1 MSEAPKARRPH
12 VADLTHGWALGRAR
26 VEQQFFEDLYAR
38 VEDPWRFATSDYERE
53 KYAHTLMALRGRRF
67 EKGLEVGCSI
77 GVFTEQLATLC
88 DEVLAIDVSP
98 LALGRARRRLRSQPG
113 VSLARVTFPEE
124 MPEGPWDLV
133 VCSEV
138 LYYLD
143 VAAFELAL
151 ERLRTV
157 LEDGGTVLA
166 VHWRAPTRSYPL
178 RGDEVHEWLVAE
190 LGAWHELDDR
200 RPDYRFDRFEGR

>member
-1 MSEAPKARRPH
+1 VSEAPKARRPH
-12 VADLTHGWALGRAR
+12 AANRMQGRTLGRPR
-26 VEQQFFEDLYAR
+26 VEPQFFEELYAR
-38 VEDPWRFATSDYERE
+38 AEDPWRFATSDYERE
-53 KYAHTLMALRGRRF
+53 KYAHTLIALGGRRF
-67 EKGLEVGCSI
+67 EKALEVGCSI
-77 GVFTEQLATLC
+77 GVFTEKLATLC
-88 DEVLAIDVSP
+88 AEVLAIDVSP
-98 LALGRARRRLRSQPG
+98 RALGRARRRLCSQPG
-113 VSLARVTFPEE
+113 VRVARVTFPEE

-157 LEDGGTVLA
+157 LEDGATVLA

-178 RGDEVHEWLVAE
+178 RGDEVHGWLVAE
-190 LGAWHELDDR
+190 LNAWHVLDDR
-200 RPDYRFDRFEGR
+200 RPDYRLDRFEGH